1 MSEIPSGAKA
11 RLLFAYIN
19 NQAIRF
25 NKAEIDMGNTLY
37 QFLLRNKIV
46 HTGSNRKEIHTQVEN
61 ISASNINLGVWGET
75 GTHKYARQKSMK
87 IAKEVSFW
95 TEKDPTQATLWQ
107 PTMTL
112 SDDYMAALQ
121 HHKVPINYQIL
132 VNLQTNPR
140 AMDLY
145 TWLTY
150 RVNSVKAPVS
160 IPWESLYQVFGA
172 SVSELKYFKRD
183 FKEALNKALP
193 YVKNLEI
200 EMDSKH
206 LKLINTS
213 RKFVSI
219 ILPQEIRTT
228 IA

>member
-1 MSEIPSGAKA
+1 
-11 RLLFAYIN
+11 
-19 NQAIRF
+19 
-25 NKAEIDMGNTLY
+25 
-37 QFLLRNKIV
+37 
-46 HTGSNRKEIHTQVEN
+46 
-61 ISASNINLGVWGET
+61 
-75 GTHKYARQKSMK
+75 
-87 IAKEVSFW
+87 
-95 TEKDPTQATLWQ
+95 
-107 PTMTL
+107 
-112 SDDYMAALQ
+112 
-121 HHKVPINYQIL
+121 
-132 VNLQTNPR
+132 
-140 AMDLY
+140 MDLY